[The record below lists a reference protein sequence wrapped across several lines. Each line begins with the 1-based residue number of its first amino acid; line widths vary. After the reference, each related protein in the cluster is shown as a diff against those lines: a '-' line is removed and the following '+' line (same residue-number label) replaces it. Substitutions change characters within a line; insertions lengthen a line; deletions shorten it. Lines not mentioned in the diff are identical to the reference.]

1 MHTHARARAVPSP
14 PPQTRE
20 FAQTQCPHLRAD
32 AVALFSLPPRLPPT
46 LFKPSPS
53 SLAIARGVP
62 LWNAGSVAAA
72 TALYYTVARAHASS
86 EPHLAYGLAKAEKAA
101 RVCPSRTSQ
110 GWLLRRAMDRVLAAV
125 ANASPA
131 SDMVK
136 EISTEAPMM
145 VDAINEA
152 IGKGIAMWN
161 SGDVAGCTKT
171 YRHTVEQFSEEEPL
185 FAQALKDAKG
195 APVDRS
201 HGGQGWIFRRAFDKV
216 LAQCRKISSGSTTKS
231 ASSSSSSTPSSTW
244 ISSGSS
250 SSYSASSSL
259 PSSDSPSSSET
270 HAMQSAIRAA
280 ITKGSQMW
288 NHGDRAGCVREYMA
302 TAQKYASLSPRL
314 AAAIKEAKGQ
324 STSKQG
330 WTLRRGFDDVLAHG
344 AGGMGRGGAFGS
356 WIWIL
361 ACCVFVG
368 VVGAAV
374 RSACLKRRV
383 RGGQRVA
390 VVVGAEGAQ
399 NGAVVPMVA
408 VAKMDPN
415 QGGAGGLASAVIVD
429 GRAVMSITVLQAHE
443 ETDLDM
449 DGHMDLEA
457 VEAVGGGGASVAV
470 QAIVIA
476 TGARSGAAGGAGG
489 VGGGAAA
496 GEPMML
502 AHALP

>member
-1 MHTHARARAVPSP
+1 M
-14 PPQTRE
+14 
-20 FAQTQCPHLRAD
+20 
-32 AVALFSLPPRLPPT
+32 
-46 LFKPSPS
+46 
-53 SLAIARGVP
+53 P

-86 EPHLAYGLAKAEKAA
+86 EPHLAYGLGKAEKAA

-125 ANASPA
+125 ADASPA
-131 SDMVK
+131 SQMVK
-136 EISTEAPMM
+136 EIATEAPMM

-152 IGKGIAMWN
+152 IGKGVAMWN
-161 SGDVAGCTKT
+161 SGDVEGCTKT

-185 FAQALKDAKG
+185 FAQALEDAKG
-195 APVDRS
+195 APVDKS

-231 ASSSSSSTPSSTW
+231 ASSSSTPASTW

-250 SSYSASSSL
+250 SSYSAFSAL
-259 PSSDSPSSSET
+259 PSSDSDSPSSSET
-270 HAMQSAIRAA
+270 HAMQSAIRTA
-280 ITKGSQMW
+280 ISKGSQMW

-314 AAAIKEAKGQ
+314 AAAIEKAKGQ
-324 STSKQG
+324 STSEQG

-344 AGGMGRGGAFGS
+344 TGGMGRGGAFGS

-361 ACCVFVG
+361 ACCVLVG

-374 RSACLKRRV
+374 RSACLKRRG

-390 VVVGAEGAQ
+390 VVVGAESTQ

-429 GRAVMSITVLQAHE
+429 GRAVMTVTVLQAHE
-443 ETDLDM
+443 ETDMDM
-449 DGHMDLEA
+449 DGHMD
-457 VEAVGGGGASVAV
+457 VGGGGASVAV

-476 TGARSGAAGGAGG
+476 TGASSGVAGGAGG
-489 VGGGAAA
+489 VGGGAAD